1 MADLQD
7 CKGTRLC
14 CSVPAE
20 ARESYALHSKTRR
33 QEGPRWLRQHF
44 PRFTWICPIPM
55 SVRPAWHCMKL
66 DKIQGT
72 EGKSPCIFFSE
83 SKKSQT
89 FPSKLS
95 SHVIAWHR
103 SRAHSERSR
112 HGRLGWASQLGSV
125 LPPGALQG
133 LETGGE
139 VVLALECGRARD
151 AAEQAMDHS
160 PRPTRRT
167 SCSQAHVALG

>member
-20 ARESYALHSKTRR
+20 AGESYALHCKTCR
-33 QEGPRWLRQHF
+33 QEGPMWLRQRF
-44 PRFTWICPIPM
+44 PWFTWICPIPE
-55 SVRPAWHCMKL
+55 SVRPACHCMKL

-89 FPSKLS
+89 LPSKLL
-95 SHVIAWHR
+95 SHVIAWHG
-103 SRAHSERSR
+103 SRARSERSR
-112 HGRLGWASQLGSV
+112 HGRLGWASQLGSM
-125 LPPGALQG
+125 LPPGALQS
-133 LETGGE
+133 LETGGG
-139 VVLALECGRARD
+139 VVPALKGRRARG

-167 SCSQAHVALG
+167 SCSQAHVASG